1 MDVVVTN
8 GLRRSG
14 LRRDGG
20 IGAAINTGE
29 VGRGGATHMDN
40 SRETELVGT
49 IQDLTGRC

>member
-1 MDVVVTN
+1 MVFAGVGCGVMA
-8 GLRRSG
+8 
-14 LRRDGG
+14 G